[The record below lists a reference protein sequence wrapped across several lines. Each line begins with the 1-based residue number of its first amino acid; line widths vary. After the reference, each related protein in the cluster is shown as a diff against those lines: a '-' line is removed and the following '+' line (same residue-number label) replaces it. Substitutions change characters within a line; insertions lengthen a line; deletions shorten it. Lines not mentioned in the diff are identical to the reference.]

1 MASLNMSG
9 PFPLN
14 EREIDQNIRKKNTR
28 QLCLWL
34 FK

>member
-14 EREIDQNIRKKNTR
+14 EREIDQNIRKKY
-28 QLCLWL
+28 QAIMLMA
-34 FK
+34 F